1 MVSIVNN
8 IGVDINNTKE
18 LKVTEP
24 VGKVLLNTLIKEKS
38 NVASIKFGINQVTM
52 KKAMVI
58 TPAII

>member
-1 MVSIVNN
+1 MVSTVNN

-18 LKVTEP
+18 LKVTDP

-38 NVASIKFGINQVTM
+38 NVASIKFGINHVTI
-52 KKAMVI
+52 KNAMVM